1 MVRLTS
7 IIANNNYVARIS
19 KIGENVP
26 NVKCLVLTNNRIA
39 TLGEVENIA
48 LFKKLEHLSL
58 LENPINMKQNYR
70 NYVIYMI
77 PSLKTLDYKK
87 ISKKEKNETV
97 SFFKSSAGKL
107 LIASILNEKN
117 AQADVL
123 AGKAAAV
130 PVMTLSDE
138 QKAMVRS
145 AIENAKTREEIDII
159 EKHLKVSESVL
170 CSLIRTHFVLTLIHT
185 PCVCTC
191 CSHVGTMVAMP
202 SHFFLLCCY

>member
-7 IIANNNYVARIS
+7 IIANNNYVSRVS
-19 KIGENVP
+19 KVGENAP

-39 TLGEVENIA
+39 SLGEVDNIA
-48 LFKKLEHLSL
+48 LFKRLEHLSL
-58 LENPINMKQNYR
+58 LDNPLYMKQNYR
-70 NYVIYMI
+70 NYVIHMI

-87 ISKKEKNETV
+87 ISKKEKTETV

-107 LIASILNEKN
+107 LLASVLNEKN
-117 AQADVL
+117 TQTDAL
-123 AGKAAAV
+123 NGKAAAA

-159 EKHLKVSESVL
+159 EKHLKVSVL
-170 CSLIRTHFVLTLIHT
+170 F
-185 PCVCTC
+185 
-191 CSHVGTMVAMP
+191 
-202 SHFFLLCCY
+202 